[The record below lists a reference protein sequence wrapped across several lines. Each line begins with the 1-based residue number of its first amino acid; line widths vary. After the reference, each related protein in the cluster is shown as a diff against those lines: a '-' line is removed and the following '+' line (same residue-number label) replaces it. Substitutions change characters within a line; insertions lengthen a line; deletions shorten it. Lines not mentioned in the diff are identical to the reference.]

1 MSLARGPLLVLHV
14 VFATV
19 AVLAMLAHLGERERE
34 VGRIKETARQEREET
49 ARMQQEIAQQ
59 QALLDGV
66 GRRDPYVVELIARD
80 RLQYSGPGE
89 FTPPPLPAIDKIRAS
104 GSK

>member
-14 VFATV
+14 VLATV
-19 AVLAMLAHLGERERE
+19 AVLGLFAHLEERERE
-34 VGRIKETARQEREET
+34 VGRIKDVARQEHEET
-49 ARMQQEIAQQ
+49 VRMQQEIAQQ

-80 RLQYSGPGE
+80 RLQYVGPGE

>member
-1 MSLARGPLLVLHV
+1 VSLSRGPLLVLHV
-14 VFATV
+14 VVATV
-19 AVLAMLAHLGERERE
+19 AVLGLLAHLAERERE
-34 VGRIKETARQEREET
+34 VNRIKEVARQEHLDT
-49 ARMQQEIAQQ
+49 VNMQREIAQQ
-59 QALLDGV
+59 QALLDGI

-89 FTPPPLPAIDKIRAS
+89 FSPPPLPAIDKIRVS